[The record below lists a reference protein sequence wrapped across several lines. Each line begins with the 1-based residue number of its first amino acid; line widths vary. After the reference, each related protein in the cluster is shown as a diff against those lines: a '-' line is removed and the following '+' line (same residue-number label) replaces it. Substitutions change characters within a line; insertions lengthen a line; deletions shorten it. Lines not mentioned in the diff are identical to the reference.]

1 MLGKTKIKSF
11 EKTKLLAF
19 VIENASKF
27 VDLIIGALN
36 NPKGERYRFYHV
48 VKGSEIG
55 EEGPNNA
62 EYVVDILNKYNQKL
76 KVNVD
81 LYKTKRNENNNFTN
95 SYKTFKLLTKSV
107 FGTHIDNPFQ
117 LFKELLLMYS
127 SKNYPLSPN
136 ILTRNLFNN
145 SPLLIMSQN
154 DLFRYFTIDMIL
166 NGFESLGRT
175 KTIFFLKKLQEDLN
189 EIVEKSNKKKHK
201 RSQSTIIKLSNKRK
215 EITELMLQKKEI
227 TKIEELL
234 KQEEKQYKEDYFTK
248 SKKIPVLP
256 CVGTSISGSTY
267 YSSSMKKLKFPSNL
281 NSNSIS
287 IKEIK
292 KQILSKESG
301 FDESMSSSRR
311 GERSKSPIELA
322 YEEMK
327 SHALVLHRNKSKIDV
342 SLLSAYSVSKTGSE
356 LNPTNTSKDL
366 LNSLM
371 LLKNKVEVT
380 NVKRIMNKIYNNKI
394 PKIMTHKLN
403 IEDDLDNKLK
413 TLNLDLVKSM
423 IKVKIKNKS

>member
-1 MLGKTKIKSF
+1 
-11 EKTKLLAF
+11 
-19 VIENASKF
+19 
-27 VDLIIGALN
+27 
-36 NPKGERYRFYHV
+36 
-48 VKGSEIG
+48 
-55 EEGPNNA
+55 
-62 EYVVDILNKYNQKL
+62 
-76 KVNVD
+76 
-81 LYKTKRNENNNFTN
+81 
-95 SYKTFKLLTKSV
+95 
-107 FGTHIDNPFQ
+107 
-117 LFKELLLMYS
+117 
-127 SKNYPLSPN
+127 
-136 ILTRNLFNN
+136 
-145 SPLLIMSQN
+145 MSQN

-166 NGFESLGRT
+166 NGFESLGKT

-234 KQEEKQYKEDYFTK
+234 KQEEKQYKEDYFRK

-256 CVGTSISGSTY
+256 CVSTSISGSTN

-301 FDESMSSSRR
+301 FDESISSSRR

-327 SHALVLHRNKSKIDV
+327 SNALVLHRNKSKIDV
-342 SLLSAYSVSKTGSE
+342 GLLSSYSVSKNGSE

-403 IEDDLDNKLK
+403 IEDELDNKLK

>member
-1 MLGKTKIKSF
+1 
-11 EKTKLLAF
+11 
-19 VIENASKF
+19 
-27 VDLIIGALN
+27 
-36 NPKGERYRFYHV
+36 
-48 VKGSEIG
+48 
-55 EEGPNNA
+55 
-62 EYVVDILNKYNQKL
+62 
-76 KVNVD
+76 
-81 LYKTKRNENNNFTN
+81 
-95 SYKTFKLLTKSV
+95 
-107 FGTHIDNPFQ
+107 
-117 LFKELLLMYS
+117 
-127 SKNYPLSPN
+127 
-136 ILTRNLFNN
+136 
-145 SPLLIMSQN
+145 
-154 DLFRYFTIDMIL
+154 
-166 NGFESLGRT
+166 
-175 KTIFFLKKLQEDLN
+175 
-189 EIVEKSNKKKHK
+189 
-201 RSQSTIIKLSNKRK
+201 
-215 EITELMLQKKEI
+215 MLQKKEI

-342 SLLSAYSVSKTGSE
+342 SLLSSYSVSKTGSE

>member
-1 MLGKTKIKSF
+1 
-11 EKTKLLAF
+11 
-19 VIENASKF
+19 
-27 VDLIIGALN
+27 
-36 NPKGERYRFYHV
+36 
-48 VKGSEIG
+48 
-55 EEGPNNA
+55 
-62 EYVVDILNKYNQKL
+62 
-76 KVNVD
+76 
-81 LYKTKRNENNNFTN
+81 
-95 SYKTFKLLTKSV
+95 
-107 FGTHIDNPFQ
+107 
-117 LFKELLLMYS
+117 
-127 SKNYPLSPN
+127 
-136 ILTRNLFNN
+136 
-145 SPLLIMSQN
+145 
-154 DLFRYFTIDMIL
+154 
-166 NGFESLGRT
+166 
-175 KTIFFLKKLQEDLN
+175 
-189 EIVEKSNKKKHK
+189 
-201 RSQSTIIKLSNKRK
+201 
-215 EITELMLQKKEI
+215 
-227 TKIEELL
+227 
-234 KQEEKQYKEDYFTK
+234 
-248 SKKIPVLP
+248 
-256 CVGTSISGSTY
+256 
-267 YSSSMKKLKFPSNL
+267 MKKLKFPSNL

-342 SLLSAYSVSKTGSE
+342 SLLSSYSVSKTGSE
-356 LNPTNTSKDL
+356 LNPTNTSKGL